1 MKGTPF
7 LFTLLIGTSMLTLSA
22 CDQKTTKSETVQ
34 SESVQQNTPKQE
46 LQPEVTNET
55 SEQSQ
60 SETMPPSPVLAQE
73 NNALK
78 TEENTTVTESATKPL
93 KVVKKQTAQ
102 NKEKQRVLRVLEQQ
116 YQQVRCSPEAE
127 KLGDNSFC
135 RQEERR
141 LMGEIE
147 RLKQEL
153 R

>member
-34 SESVQQNTPKQE
+34 SESVQQNTPKQVQ
-46 LQPEVTNET
+46 QPEVTNET
-55 SEQSQ
+55 TEQSP
-60 SETMPPSPVLAQE
+60 SETMSPSPVLPQE
-73 NNALK
+73 DNTLK